1 MKTRAALLV
10 QTAQPVVIE
19 QIEIPAL
26 KPGQVLV
33 NVAYSGVC
41 HTQLLE
47 CDGHRGADPFL
58 PHCLGHEG
66 SGFVAEI
73 GPGVTKVAV
82 GDRVLLSWMK
92 GTGGDV
98 PGTTYQWGDK
108 IVNAGGIT
116 TWSDQ
121 AVISENRLT
130 KIPEA
135 LPLRDAAL
143 LGCAVPTGL
152 GVVFNTLQVSQGSS
166 LAVFGSGGIGLCA
179 IAAAKAAGC
188 AHVIGIDVNAEKL
201 ALATQ
206 MGATAVIN
214 AASADAVAE
223 ILKIAPKGVDFAV
236 ESSGRPVAMAQALSS
251 VRNQGGAA
259 VIVGNAHHGERL
271 ELDPKQFNQGK
282 RLLGTWGGDNVPDR
296 DFPKYVEMIVNKQ
309 VNVSPLV
316 GRTYSLDQVNEA
328 LADLRT
334 GKAARP
340 IIEMASARQ

>member
-10 QTAQPVVIE
+10 ETARPVVIE
-19 QIEIPAL
+19 EIDIPAL

-33 NVAYSGVC
+33 NVAFSGVC

-47 CDGHRGADPFL
+47 CDGHRGVDPFL

-66 SGFVAEI
+66 SGTVAEI
-73 GPGVTKVAV
+73 GPGVTKVAP

-92 GTGGDV
+92 GSGGDV
-98 PGTTYQWGDK
+98 PGTTYKWGDK
-108 IVNAGGIT
+108 VVNAGGIT

-130 KIPEA
+130 RIPDA
-135 LPLRDAAL
+135 LPMREAAL

-152 GVVFNTLQVSQGSS
+152 GVVFNTLQAGAGST
-166 LAVFGSGGIGLCA
+166 LAVFGCGGIGLCA
-179 IAAAKAAGC
+179 IAAARSAGC
-188 AHVIGIDVNAEKL
+188 SQVIGIDVSAEKL

-206 MGATAVIN
+206 MGATAVIS
-214 AASADAVAE
+214 AAGSDPVAE
-223 ILKIAPKGVDFAV
+223 ILKLVPRGVDYAV
-236 ESSGRPVAMAQALSS
+236 ESSGRPLVMAQALSS

-259 VIVGNAHHGERL
+259 VIVGNAHHGEKL

-296 DFPKYVEMIVNKQ
+296 DFPKYASMVVDKRLNFA
-309 VNVSPLV
+309 PLV
-316 GRTYSLDQVNEA
+316 GRIYSLDQVNEA
-328 LADLRT
+328 LSDLRA
-334 GKAARP
+334 GKMARP
-340 IIEMASARQ
+340 IIEMAPAR